1 MRAAFAGLVL
11 CLQAAVLAAA
21 EPPVRA
27 DAEKGRAIATQTCAA
42 CHGTDGNSP
51 SPANPRLGGQI
62 REYLQKQLANFK
74 AADGKKPERASPVMG
89 AMAASLSI
97 DDIRNVAAY
106 YGSQKPSLGLA
117 KNMETVYFGRKIYR
131 GGDAAKGLPACAG
144 CHGADG
150 AGIPIQY
157 PRVAG
162 QYAEYT
168 EAQLKAFRSGERV
181 NDANR
186 MMRAIAAKM
195 SDKEIASVADYI
207 AGMR

>member
-131 GGDAAKGLPACAG
+131 GGRRARAAMAPTAPGSRFSIRVLPG
-144 CHGADG
+144 SMPN
-150 AGIPIQY
+150 IPK
-157 PRVAG
+157 RSSRRFAVA
-162 QYAEYT
+162 
-168 EAQLKAFRSGERV
+168 S
-181 NDANR
+181 
-186 MMRAIAAKM
+186 
-195 SDKEIASVADYI
+195 ASTMPT
-207 AGMR
+207 G